1 MTKVLRSYNG
11 TGTPNMARSCRTGKN
26 ARAPKNPVEM
36 PGLIPQISQ
45 KARKSAYARLRPL
58 TPACWRYFFCGR
70 AVRFTARGYAN
81 WKWEGTKRT
90 HGTKGREGTEELP
103 NLPLCSGFFRL
114 LPASSA
120 FFRLLPGYPPSENS
134 FNGWREGR
142 LGLRFGVSKW
152 RTLGRGV
159 RFGSVC
165 SVLARFTERVFSR
178 EDGF

>member
-45 KARKSAYARLRPL
+45 KARKSAYARMLEIFFSAGERFGLREGVMRIGNGKGPKGL
-58 TPACWRYFFCGR
+58 TGR
-70 AVRFTARGYAN
+70 KG
-81 WKWEGTKRT
+81 G
-90 HGTKGREGTEELP
+90 KGRKNCP
-103 NLPLCSGFFRL
+103 IFRFVPASSGFFRL
-114 LPASSA
+114 LSPSS
-120 FFRLLPGYPPSENS
+120 GVPPSENS